1 MKVVMTGATGFT
13 GAYTVP
19 LLLQKNIR
27 VTCLVRNSSDI
38 NVLPETNIDLAY
50 GDFNKPESVERAFE
64 GADTL
69 VNIASLGF
77 GHAKAIVQ
85 AAVRKGLQRAIFI
98 STTAIYTS
106 LDAASKSIRLEAEET
121 IRSSNLAYTILRP
134 TMIYGGPGDRNI
146 SRLIRYLAKYPI
158 IPVFG
163 NGNQL
168 QQPIHVEDV
177 AKAITD
183 VLSTDATI
191 HKSYNIAGAEPITFT
206 QMIDII
212 GVILECKTYRV
223 HFPNPLIMTGLNL
236 LEKFGI
242 PFPIKAEQVMR
253 LNENKNFECS
263 EAYQDFGYRPLS
275 FPEGVRKEI
284 MEMRRLG
291 LI

>member
-1 MKVVMTGATGFT
+1 MTGATGFT
-13 GAYTVP
+13 GAHTVP

-27 VTCLVRNSSDI
+27 VTCLVRKSSDI

-50 GDFNKPESVERAFE
+50 GDLNKPESVERAFE
-64 GADTL
+64 GADAL

-98 STTAIYTS
+98 STTAIFTS

-121 IRSSNLAYTILRP
+121 IRNSNLAYTILRP
-134 TMIYGGPGDRNI
+134 TMIYGGPEDRNI
-146 SRLIRYLAKYPI
+146 SRLIRYLSKFPI

-163 NGNQL
+163 NGSYL

-177 AKAITD
+177 SKAITD
-183 VLSTDATI
+183 VLSTDTTI
-191 HKSYNIAGAEPITFT
+191 HKSYNIAGAEHITFN

-212 GVILECKTYRV
+212 GVILQCKTYRV
-223 HFPNPLIMTGLNL
+223 HLPNPPIITGLNL
-236 LEKFGI
+236 LEKLGI

-253 LNENKNFECS
+253 LNENKNFECF
-263 EAYQDFGYRPLS
+263 EAYQDFGYRPFS
-275 FPEGVRKEI
+275 FSEGVRKEI